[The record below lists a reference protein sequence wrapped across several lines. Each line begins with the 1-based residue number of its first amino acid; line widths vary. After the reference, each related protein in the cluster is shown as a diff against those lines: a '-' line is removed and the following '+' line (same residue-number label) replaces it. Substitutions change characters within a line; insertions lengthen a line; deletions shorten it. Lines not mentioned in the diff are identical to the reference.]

1 MAEALQSLQLSSKLV
16 DKSLESLIKFRRES
30 DLTDVRW
37 KAISDKVQTF
47 RKGFLGIV
55 TDIVGAGPKMD
66 AWHFKIQKWVEK
78 AKVDENEMVKLT
90 AALNAVDPKPW
101 QKMSI
106 AIAAALWALRNPLN
120 ELNRSLIQ
128 GNNYLE
134 TRRDLLVASTQA
146 MTRTG
151 ASTEQATR
159 AIRALVFYG
168 LETDRNFS
176 QILEHSLKLEKTFGI
191 STEHSAEMFFI
202 YRKLNI
208 ESASVA
214 DNIATIVN
222 QTSLAADEARRY
234 ATELGKAAIFLPKG
248 GVGSIA
254 GAQVFLGRMEGLV
267 KEAMGQQGE
276 LTAMMAD
283 MMGTGSGSMRALML
297 GAQPSD
303 LSSDAGQRRAIERL
317 LQLTRPAFAAR
328 EAGATTQSLQMLEA
342 FSEMFTGGKVSPR
355 TLIALNESYGKL
367 ADQQNKQLTLAD
379 KWSNELTN
387 TGELLGV
394 VTRSVKNLLT
404 AGMIPAVQAF
414 NWVLSVVGKVLSAT
428 SSLVEKWKG
437 LSYVISVVLV
447 GATGTAIYGI
457 YSLVKAVVLL
467 GRAASFTAGQVLAQ
481 AAAQRAAGGAQMM
494 LPGMGPAAATGG
506 GWVLRS
512 LTALRSAAAVITLGG
527 VITTLVASGVIA
539 AIVGAVWWQSR
550 KLGKALD
557 EEERI
562 RKATAQFSHDIV
574 TRGHKTMQEQAMDL
588 IRKNAS
594 KTEIQENID
603 RWWAHEK
610 KQQRTQFG
618 YDSEGKV
625 EAMAAKSFRAL
636 APTLQIVADQLSAQA
651 QLTIDPTKRSEAAKI
666 AEAALQQVHLMQEM
680 IEQQTQTTTASKRQ
694 ARAQEESAQRQ
705 EDQMLRWLIYGDW
718 SAIFRQDAPRGVRTY

>member
-90 AALNAVDPKPW
+90 QALNAVDPKPW
-101 QKMSI
+101 QRMSI

-120 ELNRSLIQ
+120 EINRALIQ

-134 TRRDLLVASTQA
+134 TRRDLLIASTQA

-151 ASTEQATR
+151 ASTEQATN

-176 QILEHSLKLEKTFGI
+176 QILEHSLRLEKTFGI
-191 STEHSAEMFFI
+191 SAEHSAEMFFI

-222 QTSLAADEARRY
+222 QTALAADEAARY
-234 ATELGKAAIFLPKG
+234 ATELGRAAIFLPKG

-267 KEAMGQQGE
+267 KESMGQQGE

-283 MMGTGSGSMRALML
+283 MMGTGAGSMRAFAL
-297 GAQPSD
+297 GAQSSD
-303 LSSDAGQRRAIERL
+303 LSSEAGQRRAIERL
-317 LQLTRPAFAAR
+317 LQLARPAFAAR
-328 EAGATTQSLQMLEA
+328 EAGATVQSLQMLEA

-355 TLIALNESYGKL
+355 TLIALNEAYGQL
-367 ADQQNKQLTLAD
+367 ADKQNQQLTLAD
-379 KWSNELTN
+379 KWSKELTN
-387 TGELLGV
+387 TGDLLGV

-414 NWVLSVVGKVLSAT
+414 NWVLSIVGKVLSAT

-437 LSYVISVVLV
+437 LS
-447 GATGTAIYGI
+447 
-457 YSLVKAVVLL
+457 
-467 GRAASFTAGQVLAQ
+467 
-481 AAAQRAAGGAQMM
+481 
-494 LPGMGPAAATGG
+494 P
-506 GWVLRS
+506 
-512 LTALRSAAAVITLGG
+512 
-527 VITTLVASGVIA
+527 
-539 AIVGAVWWQSR
+539 
-550 KLGKALD
+550 
-557 EEERI
+557 
-562 RKATAQFSHDIV
+562 
-574 TRGHKTMQEQAMDL
+574 
-588 IRKNAS
+588 
-594 KTEIQENID
+594 
-603 RWWAHEK
+603 
-610 KQQRTQFG
+610 
-618 YDSEGKV
+618 
-625 EAMAAKSFRAL
+625 
-636 APTLQIVADQLSAQA
+636 
-651 QLTIDPTKRSEAAKI
+651 
-666 AEAALQQVHLMQEM
+666 
-680 IEQQTQTTTASKRQ
+680 
-694 ARAQEESAQRQ
+694 
-705 EDQMLRWLIYGDW
+705 
-718 SAIFRQDAPRGVRTY
+718 